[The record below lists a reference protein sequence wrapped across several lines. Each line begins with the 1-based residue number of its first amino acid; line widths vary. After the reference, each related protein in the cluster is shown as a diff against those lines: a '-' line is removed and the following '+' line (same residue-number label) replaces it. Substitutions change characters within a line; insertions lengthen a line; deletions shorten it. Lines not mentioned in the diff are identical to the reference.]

1 VIAGTRITEDEM
13 TRTFMMA
20 GLLSLLSINAPAL
33 AQADQPTGD
42 QAKPEQTKPDPP
54 KSPAATAHGADATF
68 MQEAS
73 MSNLAEI
80 EHARLAAQNASSD
93 DVKKFGERMAADHTK
108 ANETLKTMAAEKK
121 VTLPTELDQKH
132 QAMQDKLAKM
142 KANAFDK
149 AYMAHMVTSHEQ
161 AVGRYKRESQNGK
174 DPDVKAF
181 AERTLPT
188 VEEHLKMAREVS
200 AKIAKQTVRQ

>member
-1 VIAGTRITEDEM
+1 M
-13 TRTFMMA
+13 TRTLLVA
-20 GLLSLLSINAPAL
+20 GLLSLISINAAVL
-33 AQADQPTGD
+33 VAAARANSG

-80 EHARLAAQNASSD
+80 EHGRLAAQNAASD
-93 DVKKFGERMAADHTK
+93 EVKKFGERMAADHGK
-108 ANETLKTMAAEKK
+108 ANETLKTMAGEKK
-121 VTLPTELDQKH
+121 VTLPTALDQKH

-142 KANAFDK
+142 KADAFDK
-149 AYMAHMVTSHEQ
+149 AYMSHMVTAHEQ
-161 AVGRYKRESQNGK
+161 SVTRFKRESQNGK

-181 AERTLPT
+181 AEKTLPT
-188 VEEHLKMAREVS
+188 VEEHLKMARELN